1 MLQAVNNDGRNDI
14 ESTDKVATKFAKV
27 ARLCALEV
35 NPIATKYMLYRLGIF
50 ATPEMRLP
58 LTVADRQTRK
68 QTDEFLKENKYEID
82 GIRQ

>member
-1 MLQAVNNDGRNDI
+1 
-14 ESTDKVATKFAKV
+14 
-27 ARLCALEV
+27 
-35 NPIATKYMLYRLGIF
+35 MLYRLGIF